1 MLQAAIWLLYFV
13 YRGCGLYIANST
25 VMVVPSEAASVS
37 FNITVIDDHVLEANE
52 SFYLYIDSTLPD
64 NVVEGIISKAQV
76 IIFNDDG
83 M

>member
-1 MLQAAIWLLYFV
+1 MD
-13 YRGCGLYIANST
+13 YIFANST
-25 VMVVPSEAASVS
+25 AMVVSAEAASVS